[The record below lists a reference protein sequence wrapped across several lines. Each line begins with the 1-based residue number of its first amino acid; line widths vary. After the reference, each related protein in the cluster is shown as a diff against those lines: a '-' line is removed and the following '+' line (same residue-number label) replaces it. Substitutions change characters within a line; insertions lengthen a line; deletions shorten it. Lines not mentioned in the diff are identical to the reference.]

1 MKVTTTARG
10 YQSLQFTDQAG
21 KRGIAEQSGDVDYAN
36 PTYDQAGS
44 SYLLIG
50 RQDAPVQLSID
61 QVGELVEYLQKWLED
76 GCFVRPVPHRHDAV
90 SPPLQQQGSSQRR

>member
-1 MKVTTTARG
+1 MKVTTTPRG
-10 YQSLQFTDQAG
+10 FQSVQFTDQAG
-21 KRGIAEQSGDVDYAN
+21 HCGIAEQSGAVDYGN

-44 SYLLIG
+44 SYLLLG

-76 GCFVRPVPHRHDAV
+76 GCFVSHKHRALPSPH
-90 SPPLQQQGSSQRR
+90 QKQGASRRL